1 MLGAAGSPAKEE
13 AWLPIS
19 FWSPGTI
26 EGMRTVRDAPK
37 RSEGILA
44 AGERMGVRVV
54 EWFHTV
60 APFDFLMK
68 VEAADRRGCGG
79 IRHGDQRRRK
89 RLPRSITRP
98 SPRRSG
104 SRSSPG
110 CPSAAAAIPGGEEP
124 RP

>member
-1 MLGAAGSPAKEE
+1 MATYFILES
-13 AWLPIS
+13 
-19 FWSPGTI
+19 GTI

-68 VEAADRRGCGG
+68 VEAPTEEAVAAFVMAINAGG
-79 IRHGDQRRRK
+79 NVTAKYYKAFTAEEWKQIVA
-89 RLPRSITRP
+89 RLP
-98 SPRRSG
+98 
-104 SRSSPG
+104 
-110 CPSAAAAIPGGEEP
+110 
-124 RP
+124 